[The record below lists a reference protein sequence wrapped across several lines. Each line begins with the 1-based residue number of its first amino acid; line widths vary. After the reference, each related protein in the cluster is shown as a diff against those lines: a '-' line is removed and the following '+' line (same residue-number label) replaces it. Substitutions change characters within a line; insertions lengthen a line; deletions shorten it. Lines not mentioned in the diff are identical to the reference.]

1 MQHDMQ
7 PFNVSDICGQLIRD
21 LQSESTESLTVQD
34 ILQTLEDRAYAL
46 IILLLALPN
55 AVPAPF
61 IPGISSI
68 TGLPALIFSCEAALG
83 RPHPRLPRFAA
94 RFRLNR
100 RKVIRHLE
108 RVRPFT
114 LKIEALMRPRL
125 SWIVAR
131 RHIEFGF
138 CALIS
143 FFLILPIPF
152 GNIVAAWALGILSFA
167 IARRDGL
174 FVLIGITMGLAAL
187 AWNLLVI
194 VLGVEI
200 VQYLTAR
207 A

>member
-1 MQHDMQ
+1 MLRDM
-7 PFNVSDICGQLIRD
+7 PSFNLSDICGQLIHN
-21 LQSESTESLTVQD
+21 LQSESTDSLTVQD

-46 IILLLALPN
+46 IILLLALPS
-55 AVPAPF
+55 AMPGPF
-61 IPGISSI
+61 IPGLSSI
-68 TGLPALIFSCEAALG
+68 TGLPALILSCEAALG

-94 RFRLNR
+94 RLRLNR

-114 LKIEALMRPRL
+114 LKIEGLMRPRL
-125 SWIVAR
+125 SWIIKR

-143 FFLILPIPF
+143 LVLMLPIPF
-152 GNIVAAWALGILSFA
+152 GNFVAAWALTVLTFA

-174 FVLIGITMGLAAL
+174 FVLIGITMGIAAV
-187 AWNLLVI
+187 AWNVLVI

-200 VQYLTAR
+200 VQYLTAP